1 MAKEVLNLTKETMED
16 AVAVGLTLVDFW
28 ADWCGPCKMLAPILQ
43 ELYEERGDFKL
54 AKVNID
60 KEQELA
66 EGFAIQSVPTVVL
79 FRDGKAELAAVGV
92 RGKATYEEM
101 LDANFNA
108 QE

>member
-1 MAKEVLNLTKETMED
+1 MGKEILNLTKDTMEE
-16 AVAVGLTLVDFW
+16 AVAEGLTLVDFW
-28 ADWCGPCKMLAPILQ
+28 ADWCGPCKMLAPILD

-60 KEQELA
+60 EEQELA
-66 EGFAIQSVPTVVL
+66 EGFGIQSIPTVVL

-92 RGKATYEEM
+92 RGKETYEEM
-101 LDANFNA
+101 LDTDFNA